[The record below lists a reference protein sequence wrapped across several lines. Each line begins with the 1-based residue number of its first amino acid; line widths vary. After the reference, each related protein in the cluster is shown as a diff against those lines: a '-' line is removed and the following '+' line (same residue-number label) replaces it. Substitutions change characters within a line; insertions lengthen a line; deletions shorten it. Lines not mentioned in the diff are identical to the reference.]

1 MVSFWR
7 ISFPFQE
14 GGTSSLNFV
23 PEICSLELD
32 GNTNPDYLD
41 VENMLSTPS
50 VVEMTINNPHKN
62 QKGKC
67 DW

>member
-7 ISFPFQE
+7 INFPFQK

-23 PEICSLELD
+23 PEICSLELEE
-32 GNTNPDYLD
+32 NTNPDYLD

-50 VVEMTINNPHKN
+50 VVEMTSNNPHKN